1 MPCPFLKETEV
12 KYCRSSTIRK
22 LIPMA
27 QAGRAEERCSS
38 EGYAS
43 CPVFQQQPDAGEVAA
58 FGSCPYLHESLMQYC
73 GAASITKFV
82 PYSESLLSRCGND
95 THRYCELYLAM
106 AHPAPPAETVDG
118 IPMPSE
124 LRYSAN
130 HMWVDVTGDGI
141 AHAGIDA
148 FLSRVLGQ
156 VERISYVWQK
166 GRHRPTAVVTV
177 AGVDLEI
184 TFPFPLQLTN
194 CNLYLRANPGRL
206 TAEPYTGGWLFEG
219 IADAGTMESLPR
231 GDEAHDWM
239 DADVRRMS
247 EFLQHLLATGRTAG
261 ANAPGGTSGPTAAAG
276 TVGPTAAD
284 GGVFS
289 AGLAKHIDR
298 EQMLALFHEFFS
310 PYASR

>member
-1 MPCPFLKETEV
+1 MTCPFLKEAQV
-12 KYCRSSTIRK
+12 KYCRSSAIRK

-27 QAGRAEERCSS
+27 AAGRAEERCST

-58 FGSCPYLHESLMQYC
+58 FGACPYLHESLMQYC
-73 GAASITKFV
+73 GAASVAKFV

-95 THRYCELYLAM
+95 TYRYCELYLEM
-106 AHPAPPAETVDG
+106 AHPEAPAETVDG
-118 IPMPSE
+118 IQMPNH

-130 HMWVDVTGDGI
+130 HMWLDVTGDGV

-148 FLSRVLGQ
+148 FLSRALGQ

-166 GRHRPTAVVTV
+166 GHHHPTAVVTV

-184 TFPFPLQLTN
+184 TLPFPLQLTN

-206 TAEPYTGGWLFEG
+206 TSEPYTGGWLFEG
-219 IADAGTMESLPR
+219 VPDAGTLENLA
-231 GDEAHDWM
+231 GGGEAQGWM
-239 DADVRRMS
+239 DTEVKRMS
-247 EFLQHLLATGRTAG
+247 EFLQQL
-261 ANAPGGTSGPTAAAG
+261 PGPN
-276 TVGPTAAD
+276 GPTAAD
-284 GGVFS
+284 GGVFT
-289 AGLAKHIDR
+289 AGLAKYIER

-310 PYASR
+310 PYASRK